1 MFRSAL
7 TVLSK
12 TSETKITNCS
22 VGLEFVRWRR
32 KPRWLPVAKSKVFR
46 IPERK
51 PQSPDEKLELLRL
64 HNHYKTQMRSLRLFF
79 REEVQRIRETSTA
92 DHLVQTPEQEE
103 DEFQR
108 CINLNNEWNATIAKE
123 RSVRLEKEFAER
135 REYIK
140 ERLEL
145 AKEREEERIRRIEE
159 IVRKE
164 KEAAKNFITRENVDA
179 AIETAL
185 ANPVD
190 YNYSIDLRGNMY
202 HGRTTVPG
210 GGPPDQKQPAEPQLL
225 EASN

>member
-1 MFRSAL
+1 MFRTAL
-7 TVLSK
+7 TVLTQ

-46 IPERK
+46 VPERK
-51 PQSPDEKLELLRL
+51 PQSPEEKLELLRL
-64 HNHYKTQMRSLRLFF
+64 HNHYKTQMRSLRLYL
-79 REEVQRIRETSTA
+79 REEAQRIRETSTV

-103 DEFQR
+103 EEFQR
-108 CINLNNEWNATIAKE
+108 CIDLNNEWNAKIAEE
-123 RSVRLEKEFAER
+123 RNARLEKEFAER
-135 REYIK
+135 REFIK
-140 ERLEL
+140 QRLEL
-145 AKEREEERIRRIEE
+145 AKEREEERMERIEE

-164 KEAAKNFITRENVDA
+164 KEAAKSFITRENIDA

-190 YNYSIDLRGNMY
+190 YNFSIDLRGNMY

-210 GGPPDQKQPAEPQLL
+210 GSPPAQKQPELL

>member
-7 TVLSK
+7 TVLSQ

-22 VGLEFVRWRR
+22 IGLEFVRWRR

-46 IPERK
+46 IPEKK
-51 PQSPDEKLELLRL
+51 PQSMDEKLELLRL
-64 HNHYKTQMRSLRLFF
+64 HNHYKTQMRSMRMYL
-79 REEVQRIRETSTA
+79 REESQRIRETSTA
-92 DHLVQTPEQEE
+92 DHLVMSVEE
-103 DEFQR
+103 EEAEFQR
-108 CINLNNEWNATIAKE
+108 CLNLNKEWNDQIAAE
-123 RSVRLEKEFAER
+123 RNLRLEKENAAK

-145 AKEREEERIRRIEE
+145 AKEREEDRLQRIEE

-164 KEAAKNFITRENVDA
+164 KEASKTFITRENIDQ

-185 ANPVD
+185 ANPLD
-190 YNYSIDLRGNMY
+190 FNFSIDLRGNLY

-210 GGPPDQKQPAEPQLL
+210 GPPDQKQPQPELL
-225 EASN
+225 AAAAN